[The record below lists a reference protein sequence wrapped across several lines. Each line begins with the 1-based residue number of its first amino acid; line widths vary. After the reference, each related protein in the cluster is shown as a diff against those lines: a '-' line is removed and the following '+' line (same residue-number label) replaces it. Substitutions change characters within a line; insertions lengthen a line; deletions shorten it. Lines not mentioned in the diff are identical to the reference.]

1 METVRFEECRSN
13 VNSFFTHY
21 KNNWDT
27 RLLPGQNDL
36 EMKVA
41 VLNHPLM
48 CCEDWKSSFTRLK
61 KKKKVLFY
69 DIGTFDDEKYVH
81 DVT

>member
-1 METVRFEECRSN
+1 
-13 VNSFFTHY
+13 
-21 KNNWDT
+21 
-27 RLLPGQNDL
+27 
-36 EMKVA
+36 
-41 VLNHPLM
+41 M
-48 CCEDWKSSFTRLK
+48 CCEDWKSSFARLK